1 MPFLGTTGGGSVKQ
15 FGGQANLGY
24 FIKNSLRFRG
34 ANNAYL
40 SRTPSV
46 TGNRKVWTWSAWV
59 KRGQL
64 DSGATDRILFSSPS
78 QSGNDGIAAIYF
90 NGDQLHTYY
99 DTSGAN
105 PYGAIGPAYYRD
117 PSAWY
122 HIVWAVDAVNTI
134 HKVYVNNVLVS
145 TDTSKYPPNYDY
157 SMNRAGYTHTFG
169 TQAWGPTNYF
179 DGYMAEVNFV
189 DGQFLDPSYFGYTD
203 AITGI
208 WQPKRYTGAYGINGF
223 YLSFNVDTTFST
235 DFLVVAGG
243 AGGGS
248 NRGGG
253 GGAGGFRTSA
263 GTSGANSA
271 AETALTLSTGVA
283 YTVTVGAG
291 GGSYTNGSNSVFSTV
306 TSLGGGRGGGASN
319 GEPASGGSGGGG
331 AGDDGAGF
339 AGTAGQGF
347 AGGTGEDNG
356 GSGRSGGGGGGAG
369 QVGAT
374 AVNGTFTA
382 GNGGNGLASTISGSS
397 VTYAAGGGGGHL
409 NNGTAGTAGTG
420 GSGGLGGNG
429 ASGSSGGT
437 GGSASANTGSGG
449 GGSAAVA
456 SGGSGGSGIVVIK
469 IPSSRTAF
477 FSSGVTFTGGTASGG
492 FRIYTVTQ
500 TSTTSETVTFA

>member
-1 MPFLGTTGGGSVKQ
+1 MSPQYGGDGANESQINLMADGSIRAYDA
-15 FGGQANLGY
+15 GGVSGY
-24 FIKNSLRFRG
+24 FNVQTV
-34 ANNAYL
+34 A
-40 SRTPSV
+40 
-46 TGNRKVWTWSAWV
+46 
-59 KRGQL
+59 
-64 DSGATDRILFSSPS
+64 LF
-78 QSGNDGIAAIYF
+78 
-90 NGDQLHTYY
+90 
-99 DTSGAN
+99 
-105 PYGAIGPAYYRD
+105 RD

-122 HIVWAVDAVNTI
+122 HVVVACNTTLAVPTDRVKI
-134 HKVYVNNVLVS
+134 YVNGVRQAITTTTQVS
-145 TDTSKYPPNYDY
+145 QNQNTGWN
-157 SMNRAGYTHTFG
+157 HTFLHKLGAPGYSG
-169 TQAWGPTNYF
+169 TTNNTW
-179 DGYMAEVNFV
+179 DGHLAEINHI
-189 DGQFLDPSYFGYTD
+189 DGQELDPSYFGYSD
-203 AITGI
+203 PITGI
-208 WQPKRYTGAYGINGF
+208 WQPKKYTGAYGNNGY

-291 GGSYTNGSNSVFSTV
+291 GGSYTNGSNSVLGSV

-347 AGGTGEDNG
+347 AGGTGEDHG
-356 GSGRSGGGGGGAG
+356 GSGRGGGGGGGAG

-374 AVNGTFTA
+374 PVNGTFTA
-382 GNGGNGLASTISGSS
+382 GNGGNGLVSTISGSS
-397 VTYAAGGGGGHL
+397 VTYAAGGGGGYL
-409 NNGTAGTAGTG
+409 NNGTSGTAGTG

-449 GGSAAVA
+449 GGAAAVA
-456 SGGSGGSGIVVIK
+456 NGGSGGSGIVVIK
-469 IPSSRTAF
+469 IPSTRTAF

-492 FRIYTVTQ
+492 FRIYTVTA